1 MRTTRFQV
9 SLIFLEEIMYPLLLL
24 FLKDLIIFYLQNP
37 KLCKMGKGTIRYG
50 DYVVVVKISGERKKQ
65 SS

>member
-1 MRTTRFQV
+1 
-9 SLIFLEEIMYPLLLL
+9 MYPLLLL